1 MRIIDDIS
9 DFIFVNDKPVK
20 SDVII
25 IAGGSYPE
33 PAETAAALY
42 NSGFS
47 DLVLA
52 GGKYSKK
59 TNFCAGPA
67 AKKDIYFKNDRT
79 ESEFFKDI
87 LVTNGVCE
95 NNIICEDQSCYTYEN
110 ASFAKKALEGKNIKK
125 AILCCQAFHARRAL
139 MYYSLYFKDTKFFV
153 CPADTQNITKKNWHK
168 TKNGKD
174 TVFGEIQRIAEQ
186 FKDKFNF

>member
-59 TNFCAGPA
+59 TNF
-67 AKKDIYFKNDRT
+67 FKT
-79 ESEFFKDI
+79 F
-87 LVTNGVCE
+87 
-95 NNIICEDQSCYTYEN
+95 
-110 ASFAKKALEGKNIKK
+110 
-125 AILCCQAFHARRAL
+125 
-139 MYYSLYFKDTKFFV
+139 
-153 CPADTQNITKKNWHK
+153 
-168 TKNGKD
+168 
-174 TVFGEIQRIAEQ
+174 
-186 FKDKFNF
+186 